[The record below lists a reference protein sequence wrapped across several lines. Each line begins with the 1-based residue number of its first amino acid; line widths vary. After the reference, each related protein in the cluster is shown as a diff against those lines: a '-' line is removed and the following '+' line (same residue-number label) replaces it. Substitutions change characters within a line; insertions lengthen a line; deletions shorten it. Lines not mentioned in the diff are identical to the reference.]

1 MNVNIIFKGFVTYNL
16 DALSSLLCC
25 AGVLD
30 DDSAFE
36 LMLKTYL
43 RMTMMKLLLLRT
55 LIGILA
61 DYHDGGVEVRWV
73 SKLDLNSLNFS
84 EIAGSVK
91 LVLNFHFD

>member
-43 RMTMMKLLLLRT
+43 RMTMMKLLLEAD
-55 LIGILA
+55 ILPVILLVVDVHA
-61 DYHDGGVEVRWV
+61 TDDQEQDPRRKLQRDNLYHPAC
-73 SKLDLNSLNFS
+73 N
-84 EIAGSVK
+84 
-91 LVLNFHFD
+91 

>member
-61 DYHDGGVEVRWV
+61 DYHDGGVEVRSV

-84 EIAGSVK
+84 EIVK
-91 LVLNFHFD
+91 LVLNSL